1 MKDRHMF
8 GKPLVLVATCIVFAL
23 GTTANAQQ
31 IGQLNPDTTSPTAF
45 SLQGLSMSPQ
55 SLPERMAWSRFLS
68 CVTRQN
74 AQGMT
79 ASRFYL
85 FYIPGGSDEQ
95 AVAARQRQESNLEDI
110 ISRGVLPGNLIA
122 FGGPDAGATTQVV
135 SRAFSEAPSKYPL
148 TNVTVV
154 VIDRKADE
162 SQLGNL
168 IKPRGATFR
177 LVDLTTA
184 TCSAAAASAT
194 APAGNAIFPPPAPPL
209 PPPPPPRA

>member
-1 MKDRHMF
+1 ML
-8 GKPLVLVATCIVFAL
+8 GKPFVLIATCIAFAL
-23 GTTANAQQ
+23 GTSAMAQQ
-31 IGQLNPDTTSPTAF
+31 VGQLNPDPTSPAAF
-45 SLQGLSMSPQ
+45 SLQSLPMPPQ
-55 SLPERMAWSRFLS
+55 SLSERMAWSKFLS

-95 AVAARQRQESNLEDI
+95 AISARERQTSNLEDV

-122 FGGPDAGATTQVV
+122 FGGPDADATTKVV
-135 SRAFSEAPSKYPL
+135 SRAFNEASSKYPL

-154 VIDRKADE
+154 VIGRKADE
-162 SQLGNL
+162 PQLGNM

-184 TCSAAAASAT
+184 TCPATVAST
-194 APAGNAIFPPPAPPL
+194 TTPAGNAIFPPPPPPPPPPL
-209 PPPPPPRA
+209 PPPPPRP